1 MHGGWPVFCNC
12 EEIEPAAVTKTLV
25 QVGQSSDRMSEMK
38 LGSLLSSD
46 GCWKEHGLM
55 QILEQYK

>member
-1 MHGGWPVFCNC
+1 MFCNC
-12 EEIEPAAVTKTLV
+12 EEIEPAAVTKTIV
-25 QVGQSSDRMSEMK
+25 QFGQSSDRMSEMK

-46 GCWKEHGLM
+46 SCRKEHGLM